1 MPINT
6 DPFKW
11 QPIETAPENEPIA
24 LEVTGAAGEVYT
36 LPFPCMRKDGAFF
49 TEIGTKLQV
58 TPTKWKRHHV
68 RSRSLN
74 PRYVKSNGAKAD
86 GRISPEAPDQDDA

>member
-1 MPINT
+1 MPIST
-6 DPFKW
+6 DTFQW
-11 QPIETAPENEPIA
+11 QPIETAPENEPLS
-24 LEVTGAAGEVYT
+24 LEVTGPAGEVYT

-68 RSRSLN
+68 RSRSLH

-86 GRISPEAPDQDDA
+86 ERIWTRAPDPDDA